1 VIVDLGKGELTG
13 FNTYVSGQTLK
24 ELPVRARHHQVIA
37 GLLIGNFTK
46 HPSKELWDKNK
57 WVMTEKLTL
66 VTKSKFEQG
75 RFTHHWHILNTVD
88 YLIMHTVRTALKSM
102 QY

>member
-37 GLLIGNFTK
+37 GLLMGNFTK
-46 HPSKELWDKNK
+46 HPSKEL
-57 WVMTEKLTL
+57 
-66 VTKSKFEQG
+66 
-75 RFTHHWHILNTVD
+75 
-88 YLIMHTVRTALKSM
+88 
-102 QY
+102 